1 MKWNVLNHYKNDNG
15 RNFQYAKFS
24 AIDLVLTDRRNLSGT
39 QPKSSY
45 GKSSSFRFS
54 FSAARNDINKAPQY
68 VTLGFSFR
76 IWFSSPST
84 KHNLKNNHRLRMVK
98 TLPFTHQ
105 PVRVARK
112 ASECQQLT
120 GDMKQTW
127 KISHFFFPG
136 ALLQLFLGLQIFV

>member
-1 MKWNVLNHYKNDNG
+1 MTTGEIFNM
-15 RNFQYAKFS
+15 RNSLLLTWSLPTEEIFQVHS
-24 AIDLVLTDRRNLSGT
+24 QNRPMVNLPVFDFRS
-39 QPKSSY
+39 QPRDSL
-45 GKSSSFRFS
+45 FHD
-54 FSAARNDINKAPQY
+54 DINKAPQY

-120 GDMKQTW
+120 GDMKHT
-127 KISHFFFPG
+127 
-136 ALLQLFLGLQIFV
+136 